1 MGKIRLKTWEGVQAT
16 TIEVTTSFADVA
28 DEKQFFV
35 NQADNQ
41 NESDPSTE
49 KTIPARCMGIGSKQG
64 TILTED

>member
-41 NESDPSTE
+41 NESDEQTLQQKRQSRQDAWE
-49 KTIPARCMGIGSKQG
+49 LVANNELS
-64 TILTED
+64 